1 MSMKQARWLLGSF
14 IVLALLSLV
23 WSHRPSS
30 LSVDAPVS
38 GPLIPLTLPSDCTL
52 KGEGC
57 TVTVGTLGTMTLRA
71 PDRIVPLH
79 KFVITAT
86 PSAELAKNL
95 GAVSVDFQMIGMDM
109 GVNQYPLNRAA
120 DGAYAQTIIL
130 PVCTTT
136 RTDWVALLSLSS
148 TQGNF
153 LAKIPFSVDPR

>member
-38 GPLIPLTLPSDCTL
+38 GSLIPLILPADCTL
-52 KGEGC
+52 KGDGC
-57 TVTVGTLGTMTLRA
+57 TVTVGTLGTMTIHA
-71 PDRIVPLH
+71 PERIVPLH
-79 KFVITAT
+79 KFVLTAV

-109 GVNQYPLNRAA
+109 GVNQYPLSRAA
-120 DGAYAQTIIL
+120 DGAYTQTIIL

-136 RTDWVALLSLSS
+136 RTDWVALLSMTTTHGSY
-148 TQGNF
+148 